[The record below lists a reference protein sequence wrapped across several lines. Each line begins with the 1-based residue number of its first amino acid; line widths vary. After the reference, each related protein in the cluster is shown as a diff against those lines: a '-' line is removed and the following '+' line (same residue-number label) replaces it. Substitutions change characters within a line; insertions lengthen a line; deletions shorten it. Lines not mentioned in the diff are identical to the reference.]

1 MEKIIL
7 STDEDITEFTDEEQ
21 VRVQLINMELKQ
33 SSWLKQEQR
42 EFMIFNNRQCYQKV
56 QYKNASKKK
65 FRINLSYLNSSPEC
79 RIKYAYNW
87 FIFAGL
93 MLLIAVVLTI
103 NGTQDGQ
110 GFQLISVSLATGN
123 LLSAITAMLI
133 GWKRSTH
140 RLVFYS
146 HYGKAPI
153 LEFINASPDKKT
165 FRTFIEVLTDKISTA
180 NKPANGDVKGYL
192 LRELD
197 ELRRLKNESVL
208 GSTEFNDALQR
219 IVKQPE
225 YRG

>member
-7 STDEDITEFTDEEQ
+7 STDQDITEFTDEEQ
-21 VRVQLINMELKQ
+21 VRVQIINMELKQ

-56 QYKNASKKK
+56 QYKNAGKKK
-65 FRINLSYLNSSPEC
+65 FRINLGYLNSSPEC
-79 RIKYAYNW
+79 QIKYAYNW
-87 FIFAGL
+87 FIFAAL
-93 MLLIAVVLTI
+93 MLVIAVVLSI
-103 NGTQDGQ
+103 SGMQDGQ
-110 GFQLISVSLATGN
+110 GFKVISASLATGN

-133 GWKRSTH
+133 GWKKSTH

-153 LEFINASPDKKT
+153 LEFINGSPDKKA
-165 FRTFIEVLTDKISTA
+165 FRAFIEVLTDKISIA
-180 NKPANGDVKGYL
+180 NKPENGDVKGYL

-208 GSTEFNDALQR
+208 GSTEFNEALQR

-225 YRG
+225 YRS